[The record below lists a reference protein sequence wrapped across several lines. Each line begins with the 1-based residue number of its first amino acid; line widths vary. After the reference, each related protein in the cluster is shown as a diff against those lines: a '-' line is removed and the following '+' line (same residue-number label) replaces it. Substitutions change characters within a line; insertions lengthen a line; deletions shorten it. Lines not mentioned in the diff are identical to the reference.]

1 MLLQDLLDTAR
12 YSELHGTSIKD
23 NDKAIISFLNL
34 GMLELYKRFPLS
46 QNEYTVQVGT
56 TTASYALPSNFMYAL
71 EAYDDVVVDG
81 EGKPVPLPI
90 NDSSQ
95 ETSVYFPSHKILQV
109 PVYEGRTTVS
119 VIYVGKP
126 QSYTINDLS
135 LEVDVPETL
144 IECLMH
150 FIGYKAHLGIKGDGQ
165 SENNA
170 HWARFERSC
179 KQALELGVAFPAD
192 SWRMGDRI
200 NDRGFV

>member
-46 QNEYTVQVGT
+46 QNEYTIQLGA
-56 TTASYALPSNFMYAL
+56 TTASYGLPDNFMYSL
-71 EAYDDVVVDG
+71 EVYDNAVVDG

-90 NDSSQ
+90 NDGSQ
-95 ETSVYFPSHKILQV
+95 ETSVYFPSHKVVQV
-109 PVYEGRTTVS
+109 PAYEGRTQVS

-126 QSYTINDLS
+126 ESYTIDDLTS
-135 LEVDVPETL
+135 EVDIPETL

-150 FIGYKAHLGIKGDGQ
+150 FIGYKAHLSVKGDAQ

-192 SWRMGDRI
+192 SWRMGNRI
-200 NDRGFV
+200 IDRGFV